1 MSRIGKQPVLIP
13 SGVTVSWK
21 EPVLSAKGPKGQLD
35 VSVHGD
41 ISVEVSAKDI
51 VVSRSSDERKHRS
64 LHGLTRAL
72 ISNSI
77 EGVSQGFT
85 KKLEIHGTGYNATIK
100 GKTLSMNI
108 GFCHTVDIDFGKDI
122 DVKVEKGKP
131 IKMSITGID
140 KQKVGQLAANIRAVR
155 PPDPY
160 KNKGIRYAG
169 EQLEKKEGK
178 AFGKK

>member
-1 MSRIGKQPVLIP
+1 MSRIGKQPVVIP
-13 SGVTVSWK
+13 SGVTVTWK
-21 EPVLSAKGPKGQLD
+21 APVLTAKGPKGQVDLNI
-35 VSVHGD
+35 HGD
-41 ISVEVSAKDI
+41 MNVAVEEKAI
-51 VVSRSSDERKHRS
+51 VVTRPSDERKHRS

-72 ISNSI
+72 INNQLN
-77 EGVSQGFT
+77 GVSKGFT
-85 KKLEIHGTGYNATIK
+85 KVLEIHGTGYSATVK
-100 GKTLSMNI
+100 GTVLSMNI
-108 GFCHTVDIDFGKDI
+108 GFCHPVDIDFGKDLE
-122 DVKVEKGKP
+122 VKVEKGKP
-131 IKMSITGID
+131 IKMSVSGID